1 MPNSALED
9 EHEGR
14 RDADGPCHELPG
26 LEEGDQRLEAHR
38 RRAPRRE
45 SPDDRPEEEVMVVV
59 LSSWVVALVILAG
72 LPGFTTHQAR
82 NEWPTVGNQV
92 SLPIGPHTF
101 GDAQNHFYNAR
112 YEAAAALTLSLRGS
126 QPQDLANDE
135 LRTSALLFQLK
146 GLLEQPDDKHS
157 NRKEADK
164 KEALR
169 LCAPCPALIAAF
181 MTDVDHGKALARSRL
196 AANPDDDEA
205 LFFLGKLDLNYVWLQ
220 LGPLGRK
227 TGWDEYWEARRSLDV
242 VVKRQ
247 PQHVRALVARAW
259 IDYIVDTRMPWGTR
273 WVLGGG
279 SRKRALAT
287 VRAAVNI
294 PSDFFTHAE
303 ATFALWDMQVRER
316 DLRGAA
322 QAGRELADDFP
333 DNREVAA
340 FLESREVR
348 AAR

>member
-1 MPNSALED
+1 LK
-9 EHEGR
+9 
-14 RDADGPCHELPG
+14 
-26 LEEGDQRLEAHR
+26 
-38 RRAPRRE
+38 
-45 SPDDRPEEEVMVVV
+45 VV
-59 LSSWVVALVILAG
+59 LLSSSVVALVIVAG
-72 LPGFTTHQAR
+72 LCASTSHQA
-82 NEWPTVGNQV
+82 NSDLSATVGNQ
-92 SLPIGPHTF
+92 SLPTGAPTLS
-101 GDAQNHFYNAR
+101 DAQNHFYNAR
-112 YEAAAALTLSLRGS
+112 YEAAATLTLALRGS
-126 QPQDLANDE
+126 EPQDLANDE

-146 GLLEQPDDKHS
+146 RLLEQPDDKHS

-169 LCAPCPALIAAF
+169 MCVPCPALIAAF
-181 MTDVDHGKALARSRL
+181 MADVEHGKALARGRL
-196 AANPDDDEA
+196 QVNPDDDEA

-227 TGWDEYWEARRSLDV
+227 TGWNEYWEARRSLDLV
-242 VVKRQ
+242 VRRQ

-294 PSDFFTHAE
+294 PSDFFTNAE
-303 ATFALWDMQVRER
+303 AKFALWDMQVRER
-316 DLRGAA
+316 DLKGAA
-322 QAGRELADDFP
+322 EAGRELADDFP

-340 FLESREVR
+340 FLETREAR
-348 AAR
+348 AGR

>member
-1 MPNSALED
+1 
-9 EHEGR
+9 
-14 RDADGPCHELPG
+14 
-26 LEEGDQRLEAHR
+26 
-38 RRAPRRE
+38 
-45 SPDDRPEEEVMVVV
+45 MVVV
-59 LSSWVVALVILAG
+59 LSSWVVALVIVAG
-72 LPGFTTHQAR
+72 LSGSPAHQPR
-82 NEWPTVGNQV
+82 NEGAPTVGHQG
-92 SLPIGPHTF
+92 SLSAEPPSF

-112 YEAAAALTLSLRGS
+112 YEAAAALTLALRSS

-146 GLLEQPDDKHS
+146 GLLEQPADKHA

-169 LCAPCPALIAAF
+169 MCAPCPALIAAF
-181 MTDVDHGKALARSRL
+181 MADVEHGKALARSRL
-196 AANPDDDEA
+196 EVDPSDDEA

-227 TGWDEYWEARRSLDV
+227 TGWDEYWEARRSLDT

-316 DLRGAA
+316 DLRAA
-322 QAGRELADDFP
+322 AEAGRQLAGNFP

-340 FLESREVR
+340 FLESGEVR
-348 AAR
+348 AGR

>member
-1 MPNSALED
+1 
-9 EHEGR
+9 
-14 RDADGPCHELPG
+14 
-26 LEEGDQRLEAHR
+26 
-38 RRAPRRE
+38 
-45 SPDDRPEEEVMVVV
+45 
-59 LSSWVVALVILAG
+59 LSSWVVALVIVAG
-72 LPGFTTHQAR
+72 LYGSASYQAR
-82 NEWPTVGNQV
+82 NEGASAVGKQV
-92 SLPIGPHTF
+92 SLSVGSPTF
-101 GDAQNHFYNAR
+101 SDAQNHFYNAR
-112 YEAAAALTLSLRGS
+112 YEAAAALTLALRGS

-146 GLLEQPDDKHS
+146 GLLEQPADKHT
-157 NRKEADK
+157 NRKETDK

-169 LCAPCPALIAAF
+169 NCVPCPSLIAAF
-181 MTDVDHGKALARSRL
+181 IADIEHGKALARGRL
-196 AANPDDDEA
+196 EANPGDDEA

-227 TGWDEYWEARRSLDV
+227 TGWDEYWEARRSLDLV
-242 VVKRQ
+242 VRRQ

-287 VRAAVNI
+287 VRTAVNL

-303 ATFALWDMQVRER
+303 AKFALWDMQVRER

-322 QAGRELADDFP
+322 EAARELADDFP

-340 FLESREVR
+340 FLETREAR
-348 AAR
+348 AGR